1 MPGIMLLP
9 PSPAV
14 FYTWVV
20 SAYMG
25 GMCVHVVYIMQHMG
39 GILGCAYMWYTVYIM
54 QHMGGMCVHVVYIMH
69 SCSKCGMP
77 VCNYASSCLFMRA
90 HLQPKP
96 HLPPPP
102 PHTHTH
108 TTAGV
113 ARGAG
118 AALPC
123 THTSCLPCHA
133 PTLPACTSLPAL
145 ASTSLSLHLL
155 FLIILF
161 VDFLCIC

>member
-1 MPGIMLLP
+1 MLLP

-96 HLPPPP
+96 HLPPPL
-102 PHTHTH
+102 HTHTR
-108 TTAGV
+108 TPQQV
-113 ARGAG
+113 WRGERE
-118 AALPC
+118 LR
-123 THTSCLPCHA
+123 CHA
-133 PTLPACTSLPAL
+133 PTLPACHAMHPHFLPAPLSLPWPAP
-145 ASTSLSLHLL
+145 LSP
-155 FLIILF
+155 
-161 VDFLCIC
+161 CTYSS